1 MASGS
6 VFGKL
11 FGKGFGKGFSQFSF
25 KQSFKHFGKSGFGQS
40 LKGVPKGVGAWSGRW
55 VGKIGNGTIRGLDT
69 QFGKSVGVGI
79 GKFGTIIVG
88 VVYLIMPR
96 AEKWF
101 EENNVPPEVVA
112 TGIGVI
118 TISIALIAVT
128 VFINSTKKT
137 QPQIIMMPSEPID
150 SNSKTPAV

>member
-25 KQSFKHFGKSGFGQS
+25 KQSFKNFGKSGFGQS
-40 LKGVPKGVGAWSGRW
+40 LKGVPKGVGANGQVDE
-55 VGKIGNGTIRGLDT
+55 VGWIIRKWTLLDGLDT

-88 VVYLIMPR
+88 VVYLITAVESLTNGTLKR
-96 AEKWF
+96 IIL
-101 EENNVPPEVVA
+101 PPEVVA
-112 TGIGVI
+112 DCV
-118 TISIALIAVT
+118 
-128 VFINSTKKT
+128 
-137 QPQIIMMPSEPID
+137 
-150 SNSKTPAV
+150 